1 LRCGLVAELPWI
13 CYNSSIA
20 KVAALARSKLLILFV
35 ILIITL
41 VSLIAVLWGGTV
53 FFQGFVYTEPSP
65 SVFWRAPAT
74 AVLLTFGFAVWCLTI
89 ALSSEASP
97 TNIPINTIFRF
108 TPKDDMLRRPAP
120 YLWAIKADR
129 KKTEPGKDGE
139 VVAYVSERVPDKLN
153 SQKFRYVATGDPHP
167 WRWQGVVAIEIQ
179 PTKDDAA
186 KIRFNEVVTEAG
198 RFELVDSKRAQYR
211 HFASDDGWE
220 MTEYEEGPTGMPV
233 RFRWGRFFLN
243 IFFNFTHFGGWF
255 LGLWLLLRFQW
266 GHALGLAV
274 AMWLI
279 MTLLMLPMMLGYASQ
294 VSEARRS
301 VTAAHIEP
309 GVTPPLAA

>member
-1 LRCGLVAELPWI
+1 LF
-13 CYNSSIA
+13 
-20 KVAALARSKLLILFV
+20 ILFL

-41 VSLIAVLWGGTV
+41 VSLIAVLWGGTI

-74 AVLLTFGFAVWCLTI
+74 AALLTFGFAIWCLSI
-89 ALSSEASP
+89 ALSSGAST

-108 TPKDDMLRRPAP
+108 TPKEDMLRRPASN
-120 YLWAIKADR
+120 LWAIKADR
-129 KKTEPGKDGE
+129 KKTGPDKDGE
-139 VVAYVSERVPDKLN
+139 SVPYVSRRISDKLN
-153 SQKFRYVATGDPHP
+153 SEKFQYVATGDPHP
-167 WRWQGVVAIEIQ
+167 WHSQGVIAIEIQ
-179 PTKDDAA
+179 PTNDDAA
-186 KIRFNEVVTEAG
+186 KIRFNLVVIEAG

-233 RFRWGRFFLN
+233 RFRWSRFFWN
-243 IFFNFTHFGGWF
+243 IFFNVAHFVGWF

-274 AMWLI
+274 VMWLI
-279 MTLLMLPMMLGYASQ
+279 MTLLILPMMLGYAGE
-294 VSEARRS
+294 VSEARRT
-301 VTAAHIEP
+301 VTASLTQSMASR
-309 GVTPPLAA
+309 AA